1 MTSQATWVVVLLSGI
16 LNVTSYEMF
25 RCPEICSCTASSFQ
39 CSNLTQ
45 RTNKN
50 GTSAVSLLMLT
61 NLNLT
66 AVPTR
71 AFTGLVSI
79 RKILVSYSKC
89 ITSIRTR
96 AFFFIDDLKEI
107 IMEGLINLRTIEK
120 GAFTDLPHLKYLR
133 IYNTGLRHLPD
144 LSTVSFA
151 RTEFILSME
160 DNVDVTSIPANAF
173 NGMAKIKV
181 DIALVSCGIKEVD
194 RFAFNG
200 TNIRKLDLSNNRF
213 LRTLPEDAFEGTTG
227 PLSLDVSS
235 TALSFLP
242 KTGLQHLKQLKATSA
257 FALKR
262 LPPLDSLAELEQVNI
277 TYPSQC
283 CAFYSWHNKH
293 KQETMNNS
301 SPFCKTIQR
310 LLKDGSG
317 YNLYNDHPELE
328 HICPTYADVLCT
340 PKPDALNPCEDL
352 LGPILGHF
360 TWMIAV
366 FTVFG
371 NIAVLMHLLL
381 TRHKLTI
388 SKFLICNLALADMCM
403 GIYLMLIAFK
413 DCDSR
418 REYFNYA
425 AAWQTGPGCGIAG
438 FLTMFSCELSVYT
451 LTVISL
457 ERWYTIVNALDFNKR
472 LCMHRVANI
481 MLAGWIFS
489 LLVAALPLVGV
500 NSYSRVSICL
510 PMDIDTWDAQ
520 LYVLMVLSLNV
531 LAFVV
536 VCCCYGCIYLNVCKP
551 LPVSRSS
558 DTKLAKRMAVLIFTD
573 FLCKAPISFFA
584 ISASLHMPL
593 ISVSQSKIVLVIFHP
608 INSLCNPFLYTI
620 LTRRFRKEMGRLL
633 HRCGAALEAFKDHRP
648 RLQRNTRTNNAKH
661 ESSF

>member
-1 MTSQATWVVVLLSGI
+1 MTFQAIWVMVMLFGI
-16 LNVTSYEMF
+16 LNVTSSEVF
-25 RCPEICSCTASSFQ
+25 RCPKICSCTASSFQ
-39 CSNLTQ
+39 CSNVTQLTS
-45 RTNKN
+45 KN
-50 GTSAVSLLMLT
+50 GTSPVSLLMLT
-61 NLNLT
+61 NVNLT
-66 AVPTR
+66 EVPTH

-79 RKILVSYSKC
+79 RK
-89 ITSIRTR
+89 
-96 AFFFIDDLKEI
+96 
-107 IMEGLINLRTIEK
+107 M
-120 GAFTDLPHLKYLR
+120 R

-144 LSTVSFA
+144 FSTISFA
-151 RTEFILSME
+151 RTEFVLSME
-160 DNVDVTSIPANAF
+160 DNVEIKRIPANAF
-173 NGMAKIKV
+173 HGLAKMTF
-181 DIALVSCGIKEVD
+181 DIALVSCSIKEVD
-194 RFAFNG
+194 SFAFNG

-213 LRTLPEDAFEGTTG
+213 LRKLPDDAFEGTTG

-242 KTGLQHLKQLKATSA
+242 ETGMRHLKKLKATSA

-262 LPPLDSLAELEQVNI
+262 LPPLNSLAELQQADI
-277 TYPSQC
+277 TYPCQC
-283 CAFYSWHNKH
+283 CAFYSWYSKRR
-293 KQETMNNS
+293 QETMNNS
-301 SPFCKTIQR
+301 SAFCKTIQR
-310 LLKDGSG
+310 VLKDGTG

-328 HICPTYADVLCT
+328 DICPTYADVKCT

-360 TWMIAV
+360 TWIIAF

-472 LCMHRVANI
+472 LCMHHVANI
-481 MLAGWIFS
+481 MFAGWIFS
-489 LLVAALPLVGV
+489 LLVAVLPLVGV
-500 NSYSRVSICL
+500 NSYSKVSICL
-510 PMDIDTWDAQ
+510 PMDIDTWDSQ
-520 LYVLMVLSLNV
+520 LYVMIVLSLNV

-551 LPVSRSS
+551 LPVNRSS

-593 ISVSQSKIVLVIFHP
+593 ISVSHSKIVLIIFHP

-633 HRCGAALEAFKDHRP
+633 HRCGGALKLFKDQRQQ
-648 RLQRNTRTNNAKH
+648 LQSNLRTSNTK
-661 ESSF
+661 